1 MKLREFDALW
11 RSEAIRFSGGQFR
24 LAVESFD
31 DACRDGAQ
39 GEEPVED
46 QRPVPPQALGDFL
59 HRRKAAAQGSSAPRL
74 EELPCPCRAGVVLEP
89 LEFLA
94 EQMGPDALEVVL
106 QKLGELRGLVVREVL
121 GPLEQAP
128 AGTGES
134 GLVAVPAQLGD
145 LLPPHLVDRHVH
157 VSHDAITLRYGF
169 HMSLHTKRMPVR
181 TSSVSTSKN
190 FRRLCSVRS

>member
-1 MKLREFDALW
+1 MKQREFDALW

-74 EELPCPCRAGVVLEP
+74 EELPCPCRAGVVPEP
-89 LEFLA
+89 LEFLV
-94 EQMGPDALEVVL
+94 EQMGPDALIVL

-134 GLVAVPAQLGD
+134 GLIAVPAQLGD
-145 LLPPHLVDRHVH
+145 VLPPHL
-157 VSHDAITLRYGF
+157 YE
-169 HMSLHTKRMPVR
+169 KP
-181 TSSVSTSKN
+181 
-190 FRRLCSVRS
+190 RLCSA